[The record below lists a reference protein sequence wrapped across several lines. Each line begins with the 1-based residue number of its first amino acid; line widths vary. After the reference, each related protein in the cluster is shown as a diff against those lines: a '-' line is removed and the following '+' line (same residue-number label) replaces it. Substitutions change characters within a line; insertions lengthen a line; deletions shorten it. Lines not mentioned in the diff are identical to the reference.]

1 MNCKQCDGP
10 IKIVSYSPFHA
21 QRCAAVW
28 AIAKARRPWY
38 IFWR

>member
-1 MNCKQCDGP
+1 MNCKQCGGP